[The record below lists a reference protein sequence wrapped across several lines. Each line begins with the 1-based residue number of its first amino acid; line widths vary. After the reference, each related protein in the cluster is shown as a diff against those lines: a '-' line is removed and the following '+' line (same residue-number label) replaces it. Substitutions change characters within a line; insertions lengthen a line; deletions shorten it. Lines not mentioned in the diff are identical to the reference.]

1 MTITQGTIMDKPS
14 LLILDDE
21 REVLNALNRVLRK
34 HFQLFLFSDANEAIG
49 FYEDNPNIPLILTDM
64 RMPLMDGATFLGK
77 IIDINPHCKRFLLTG
92 HADINLTVTAVN
104 EGKISHYFS
113 KPWDNQELITE
124 LNSAYELFIN
134 EKKTQQL
141 LKINL
146 AKNAKLSLINSSL
159 ELETNKNQK
168 KLQLISNREANSFVR
183 LKKTFST
190 FIDIYAETI
199 CLHNQDIS
207 RHNFRVAAHARLI
220 AEQQSCDKLTTFQ
233 IYIAGLLYEAGKLA
247 LEQNILS
254 KPIDTLSQHEKHL
267 YSGFYQKSY
276 QLIKKVDEL
285 AFVAEIIKHIPE
297 NYNGS
302 TAPEHLSEEDI
313 PLGSRI
319 IAIVSMYDN
328 LVNGRQLVNKASTI
342 EAKFRIKE
350 LAGTMFDPALVNQ
363 YFHILDERPSPNEGN
378 VDYLLNTVDL
388 QPGLTLIRDI
398 VNTDDKAMLTKGT
411 VLEQHHIE
419 KLVAIENEQDEF
431 FVIYAR

>member
-1 MTITQGTIMDKPS
+1 MDKPS

-49 FYEDNPNIPLILTDM
+49 FYQDNPNIPLILTDM
-64 RMPLMDGATFLGK
+64 RMPIMDGATFLGK

-113 KPWDNQELITE
+113 KPWDNQELISE
-124 LNSAYELFIN
+124 LNSAYELFVN

-141 LKINL
+141 LKVNL

-168 KLQLISNREANSFVR
+168 KLQLISTREANSFVR

-199 CLHNQDIS
+199 CLHNQDTS

-220 AEQQSCDKLTTFQ
+220 AEQQLCDKLTTFQ

-247 LEQNILS
+247 LNQDILN
-254 KPIDTLSQHEKHL
+254 KPIAVLSQLEKSL

-276 QLIKKVDEL
+276 QLIKKIDEL
-285 AFVAEIIKHIPE
+285 TFVAEIIKHIPE

-302 TAPEHLSEEDI
+302 AAPGYLSGKDI

-319 IAIVSMYDN
+319 LAIVSMYDN
-328 LVNGRQLVNKASTI
+328 LVNGRQLTKKASTS
-342 EAKFRIKE
+342 EAKIRIKE
-350 LAGTMFDPALVNQ
+350 LSGSMFDPVLVNQ
-363 YFHILDERPSPNEGN
+363 YLEILDERPKPNEGN
-378 VDYLLNTVDL
+378 IDYLLNTVDL
-388 QPGLTLIRDI
+388 SPGSVLTRDI
-398 VNTDDKAMLTKGT
+398 LNTDGKPMLTKGT
-411 VLEQHHIE
+411 VLELHHIE
-419 KLVAIENEQDEF
+419 KLIEIEKDQAEIF
-431 FVIYAR
+431 YIYVK